1 MPSINHSKA
10 WDRLSTLTSF
20 VSRICFSKA
29 QRSDSDSVN
38 ECIVIPPNS
47 DFTRVMVGIVKKI
60 MSTYLYTTSPRSFMA
75 IASHSAQHVHQS
87 DDGKRAHDM
96 PVLFDQTLVGREGTR
111 NLLNQLLVKHVRN
124 SGRCCYS
131 RSGAAHA
138 W

>member
-29 QRSDSDSVN
+29 HRSDSDSVN

-60 MSTYLYTTSPRSFMA
+60 MSTYLCNVYFQSWLDVFAVLAVHVLASLAFRESRRCSLLLHVSLPR
-75 IASHSAQHVHQS
+75 
-87 DDGKRAHDM
+87 R
-96 PVLFDQTLVGREGTR
+96 TCR
-111 NLLNQLLVKHVRN
+111 N
-124 SGRCCYS
+124 G
-131 RSGAAHA
+131 
-138 W
+138 